1 MTENNNSNKKD
12 SLKSTPRLDE
22 LLNIPKRK
30 QEVEDILKQ
39 FGPEDFDFSKIFG
52 KDFVGSTTPSFS
64 SLSASNHNA
73 NMSRLREIGD
83 KIAEERDREKRELEQ
98 YRESILV
105 TLQGIEKNTAVLKEM
120 SMLLQKNGEKQDEIF
135 AIMIEI
141 MEIMKCSNKEEAE
154 TKFAAVTRKITTVSE
169 HASTVTS
176 LISIA
181 KTVYDALPF

>member
-1 MTENNNSNKKD
+1 MTNDNNSNKKD

-22 LLNIPKRK
+22 LINIPKGK
-30 QEVEDILKQ
+30 QKFDDILKQ
-39 FGPEDFDFSKIFG
+39 FGPEDFDFSKVLG
-52 KDFVGSTTPSFS
+52 NTTPSFS
-64 SLSASNHNA
+64 SLSDSNHNA
-73 NMSRLREIGD
+73 TMSRLREIGD
-83 KIAEERDREKRELEQ
+83 RIAEEKNKEKRELEQ
-98 YRESILV
+98 YRESVLV

-120 SMLLQKNGEKQDEIF
+120 SMLLQKHGEKQDEIF

-154 TKFAAVTRKITTVSE
+154 TKFAAVTRKIATVSE

-176 LISIA
+176 LVGIA